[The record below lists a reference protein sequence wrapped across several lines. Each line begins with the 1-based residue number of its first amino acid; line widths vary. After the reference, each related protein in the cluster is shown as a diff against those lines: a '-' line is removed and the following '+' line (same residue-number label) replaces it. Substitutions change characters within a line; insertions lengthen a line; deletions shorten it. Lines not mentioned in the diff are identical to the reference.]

1 MITDLFTVENGKVK
15 PSLHCHLIPEFKQII
30 DKYEKRSTDM
40 LAYAFYY
47 ACPFKSI
54 NPYADYSDDEKE
66 DILKKKFVVFP
77 DNPDVLLAIEAM
89 RGMYVTAS
97 YRYYQKNKKNLEDI
111 MDYIDSS
118 IIFDSD
124 SLTQRIKIAEKCNK
138 IKAEFDEM
146 EKNVEAE
153 RGKMKTKANRTT
165 GKGEL

>member
-1 MITDLFTVENGKVK
+1 
-15 PSLHCHLIPEFKQII
+15 
-30 DKYEKRSTDM
+30 
-40 LAYAFYY
+40 
-47 ACPFKSI
+47 
-54 NPYADYSDDEKE
+54 
-66 DILKKKFVVFP
+66 
-77 DNPDVLLAIEAM
+77 
-89 RGMYVTAS
+89 
-97 YRYYQKNKKNLEDI
+97 

>member
-15 PSLHCHLIPEFKQII
+15 PSLHCLLIPEFKQII